1 MTEQL
6 IKDFIKKF
14 PISGEQKETPYIIL
28 FDAFTGMGKSTVS
41 KKIQEL
47 EHSTILNN
55 DEVRNWLNDYND

>member
-14 PISGEQKETPYIIL
+14 PISGEQKEIPYIIL

-41 KKIQEL
+41 KKNTRIR
-47 EHSTILNN
+47 TFNN
-55 DEVRNWLNDYND
+55 TK